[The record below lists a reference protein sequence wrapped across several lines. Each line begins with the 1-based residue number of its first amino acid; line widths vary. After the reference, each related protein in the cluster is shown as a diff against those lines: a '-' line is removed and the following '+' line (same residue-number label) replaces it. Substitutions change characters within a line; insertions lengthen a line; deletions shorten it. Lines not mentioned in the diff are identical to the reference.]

1 MTSNF
6 SLSLS
11 PIGPWALVIV
21 AAVAVTALT
30 IWPYHRRLRH
40 SADRRKWV
48 VLGLRLVAVLLCFMA
63 TMRPSVLLLEKVQQ
77 RASILFLTDS
87 SSSMKIT
94 DEADNA
100 SRWEAARKALEL
112 GRSAVESADSDLDV
126 KAYRFDVDLV
136 PDSPGDATGPD
147 GPATA
152 LGDAILEST
161 RREQS
166 ARVAAIL
173 LFTDGSSNMGIA
185 PLTAAQRLRSQGIP
199 VVTVGFGSA
208 AAGAGSRD
216 VAVTALRA
224 AETVFVKNEL
234 DVRGTLRVRGY
245 PGQEL
250 DVSLWAEGE
259 SQPVD
264 RTRIKVPEGTEI
276 VPVTG
281 LSYTPQTAGEK
292 LLTLRVAPMPGELIP
307 TNNEY
312 STYVTVLSGGLNV
325 LHLQGPGTI
334 WEGKFVSLSLDKAQE
349 IQSELK
355 VVLRPAQG
363 GRGALSDE
371 EFAPGRY
378 DVYIL
383 GDLPADF
390 LTPLQQKLLAQA
402 VERGAG
408 LIMLGGRDSF
418 GDGGWGNTALAEV
431 MPTIMR
437 FGDGQIEP
445 DGGLRFLPNPN
456 GLESYVLQVGST
468 PEESASIWESVPT
481 ITGAS
486 RLGSPKPAAVVW
498 ADTSTGEPLMVRLEP
513 GAGRTLAFGGET
525 WPWYRAP
532 DETSQAAHRRFW
544 RQAILWLA
552 RKEDEGERGVELRLD
567 RRRLAIGQGLG
578 LTAVA
583 RDEQDA
589 PIPDAR
595 YEATINRLESER
607 AESEGAASVD
617 MYTQGNEARGSYY
630 ASGDPGQY
638 TVSVV
643 ATDPSGQEIGR
654 ASSRFLVYQD
664 DRELE
669 NPAANIPLLQ
679 QIAELTGGQ
688 FLRPEQLERYFAGLD
703 PDAFT
708 RVETQV
714 EYRLWD
720 NWPFLLLF
728 VSVLGFEWW
737 LRKRMGWV

>member
-1 MTSNF
+1 MTSKI

-11 PIGPWALVIV
+11 PIGPWAVVIV

-30 IWPYHRRLRH
+30 IWPYHRRLRQ
-40 SADRRKWV
+40 SADRRKWL
-48 VLGLRLVAVLLCFMA
+48 VLGLRLLAVLLCFLAM
-63 TMRPSVLLLEKVQQ
+63 MRPSVLVLEKVQQ
-77 RASILFLTDS
+77 RSSILFLTDS

-100 SRWEAARKALEL
+100 SRWEAARQALQL
-112 GRSAVESADSDLDV
+112 GRSAVESVDSELEV
-126 KAYRFDVDLV
+126 KAYRFDANLK
-136 PDSPGDATGPD
+136 PDSPGEDTEPD

-152 LGDAILEST
+152 MGDGMLEAV

-166 ARVAAIL
+166 SRIAAMVL
-173 LFTDGSSNMGIA
+173 LGDGASNMGIA
-185 PLTAAQRLRSQGIP
+185 PLTAAQRLRSQGVP

-208 AAGAGSRD
+208 TAGAGSRD
-216 VAVTALRA
+216 VAVTALQA
-224 AETVFVKNEL
+224 SETVFVKNEL
-234 DVRGTLRVRGY
+234 EVRGTLRVRGY
-245 PGQEL
+245 PGQDL
-250 DVSLWAEGE
+250 DVTLWAEGE
-259 SQPVD
+259 TRPMD
-264 RTRIKVPEGTEI
+264 RTRIKVPEGTES

-281 LSYTPQTAGEK
+281 LKYIPQTPGEK
-292 LLTLRVAPMPGELIP
+292 LLTLRVAPKPGELIP

-334 WEGKFVSLSLDKAQE
+334 WEGKFVSRSLDKAQE

-355 VVLRPAQG
+355 VVLQPAQG
-363 GRGALSDE
+363 GKGAIADE
-371 EFAPGRY
+371 EFAPGKY
-378 DVYIL
+378 DVFIL
-383 GDLPADF
+383 GDLPSDF
-390 LTPLQQKLLAQA
+390 LTPLQQKLLTQA
-402 VERGAG
+402 VQRGAG

-418 GDGGWGNTALAEV
+418 GDGGWGNTPLAEV

-445 DGGLRFLPNPN
+445 EGGLRFVPNPN
-456 GLESYVLQVGST
+456 GLESYVLQIGST
-468 PEESASIWESVPT
+468 PEESATLWESLTT

-498 ADTSTGEPLMVRLEP
+498 ANTSTGEPLMVRLEP
-513 GAGRTLAFGGET
+513 GSGRVLAFGGES
-525 WPWYRAP
+525 WPWYRA

-552 RKEDEGERGVELRLD
+552 KKEDEGERGVDLRLD

-578 LTAVA
+578 LTAIA
-583 RDEQDA
+583 KDEQDV
-589 PIPDAR
+589 PIPNAM
-595 YEATINRLESER
+595 YEATITQQEAENE
-607 AESEGAASVD
+607 ESEGAEPVE
-617 MYTQGNEARGSYY
+617 MYVQENEARGTYY
-630 ASGDPGQY
+630 VKGDPGQY
-638 TVSVV
+638 NVTVIAKDS
-643 ATDPSGQEIGR
+643 SGQEIGR

-679 QIAELTGGQ
+679 QIADLTGGQ

-703 PDAFT
+703 PDAYT

-728 VSVLGFEWW
+728 VGVLGFEWW